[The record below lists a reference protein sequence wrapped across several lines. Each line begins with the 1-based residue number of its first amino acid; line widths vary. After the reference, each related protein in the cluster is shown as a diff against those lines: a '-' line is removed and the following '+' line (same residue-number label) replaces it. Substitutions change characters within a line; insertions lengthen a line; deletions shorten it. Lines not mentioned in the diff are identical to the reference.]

1 MAATTRTIKARV
13 ELDGEKQYKQAL
25 TELNSS
31 NRVLAS
37 EMKKL
42 KAEYQGNT
50 ESVEFL
56 TKKGELLDKQMQT
69 QREKVETL
77 RKAVAA
83 AAEAHGEA
91 DAKTQKWVVQLNN
104 AEAEMYNLEHA
115 IEALNNEALNNEGGT
130 VGKLGDQLDG
140 LASKLGIK
148 IPDGAK
154 NALNGMQGFSAGTAA
169 AMTAAVAAVAA
180 LAKTVGDLH
189 ELTLKAAADM
199 DEVITES
206 MTTGLSTKTIQQMK
220 YAENLID
227 VSYGTI
233 TGSLTKITRAMADAK
248 NGNEATAQSFAE
260 LGVAIYDASTGQLR
274 DAESVFYDVIDALGG
289 IENQT
294 DRDAAAMSL
303 LGKSAQDLNP
313 LILQGSQAL
322 KALGEEAEATGYILD
337 ESQVKQLGAVDD
349 AYQRLQ
355 LQIEATKK
363 ELAVEFAPAS
373 EAALTLFSKV
383 VKEAGEVLARSGI
396 ITNLSAIIASLVDI
410 LDTGGDI
417 LGSIPGF
424 TSALDLLR
432 GALNAVAIVVA
443 AIADGFKLVKSLLSR
458 DFSGA
463 ADAIGFGYSS
473 GRANNVQRTLMQ
485 QQGTWGEYQ
494 SWYGHNAGGTDNWRG
509 GLTYVGESG
518 PELAMLP
525 RGTQILNAQDTA
537 KLGGDTFYIT
547 IDAKSVREFNDI
559 VELAKSEQVRRR
571 MK

>member
-1 MAATTRTIKARV
+1 MAATRTIKARV

-50 ESVEFL
+50 ESVEYL
-56 TKKGELLDKQMQT
+56 TKKGELLDKQMQA

-83 AAEAHGEA
+83 AAEANGEA

-104 AEAEMYNLEHA
+104 AEAQMYDLEHA
-115 IEALNNEALNNEGGT
+115 IEENNEALNNEGAT
-130 VGKLGDQLDG
+130 VGKLGDQIDD

-189 ELTLKAAADM
+189 ELTIEAAADM

-233 TGSLTKITRAMADAK
+233 TGALTKITRAMAEAK

-260 LGVAIYDASTGQLR
+260 LGVTIYDASTGQLR

-289 IENQT
+289 VENQT

-303 LGKSAQDLNP
+303 MGKSAQDLNP

-373 EAALTLFSKV
+373 EAALTLFADV
-383 VKEAGEVLARSGI
+383 VKAAGEGLERSGI
-396 ITNLSAIIASLVDI
+396 ITNLSAIITSLIDI

-417 LGSIPGF
+417 LAGIPGF
-424 TSALDLLR
+424 TSALDGLR
-432 GALNAVAIVVA
+432 LMLDAVALLVA
-443 AIADGFKLVKSLLSR
+443 AIADAAQLIKSILFL

-463 ADAIGFGYSS
+463 ANALGFGYGS
-473 GRANNVQRTLMQ
+473 GNANNIQRTLMQ

-494 SWYGHNAGGTDNWRG
+494 SWYSHNAAGNDNWRG

-525 RGTQILNAQDTA
+525 QGTRIYNAQDTA
-537 KLGGDTFYIT
+537 KLGGDTYYIT

-559 VELAKSEQVRRR
+559 VKLAKSEQVRRR

>member
-1 MAATTRTIKARV
+1 MATRDVKARV
-13 ELDGEKQYKQAL
+13 SFEGEQEYKRAL
-25 TELNSS
+25 NELNSG
-31 NRVLAS
+31 NRVLSS

-56 TKKGELLDKQMQT
+56 TKKGELLDRQLLQ
-69 QREKVETL
+69 QRDKVEEL
-77 RKAVAA
+77 RAAVRAA
-83 AAEAHGEA
+83 AQANGEA
-91 DAKTQKWVVQLNN
+91 DKSTQEWMVKLNN

-115 IEALNNEALNNEGGT
+115 IEENNEALNNEGGT

-140 LASKLGIK
+140 LASKFGIK
-148 IPDGAK
+148 IPEGAK

-248 NGNEATAQSFAE
+248 NGNDATAQSFAE

-322 KALGEEAEATGYILD
+322 KALGEEAEATGYILE

-373 EAALTLFSKV
+373 ESALTLFSKV
-383 VKEAGEVLARSGI
+383 VKEAGEVLERSGI

-417 LGSIPGF
+417 LAGIPGL
-424 TSALDLLR
+424 TSALDGLR
-432 GALNAVAIVVA
+432 QMLNAVALLVA
-443 AIADGFKLVKSLLSR
+443 AIADAAQLIKSVLSL

-463 ADAIGFGYSS
+463 ANALGFGYKS
-473 GRANNVQRTLMQ
+473 GNANNIQRTLMQ

-571 MK
+571 MN